1 MRRLLV
7 TLSGLAVLA
16 SAPTAVFPQL
26 KSILDQDGPAMLG
39 QLRRAGGEPGVVFA
53 RFVDTLASEVYR
65 RGDRELAARLREA
78 VLAPGMPEFPLTEIA
93 WITQTFAREMYRD
106 SVVARTAA
114 LLTFRTVADTMPNRR
129 NPEFDRQKAYL
140 QALAL
145 QLGLRFRDVGGY
157 VYEISAG
164 DGPASFGL
172 MCHGDVQPADPAEWT
187 KDPWGGEVSAGKI
200 WGRGSVDDKGPVI
213 AIMYGMRAIL
223 DTGIPLSTKLVLL
236 VGTDEE
242 SANED
247 VAEYLKV
254 AKAPDRTI
262 VVDEHYP
269 VICAEKGWGGV
280 WLHIRRQPTVM
291 SEPGYY
297 VTDISSGFSPSIVP
311 ERAIAKIIPR
321 GMSREDARRGMS
333 ETIARFKKRRP
344 NSRITFGIV
353 QDTVFLTAHGK
364 SVHSSEPG
372 KGYNALMDMLVFLDR
387 DLKVVTNDVALMAKF
402 AAGSIGF
409 EQNGRSLGI
418 AHRDP
423 FMGDLTVAGTMFQVT
438 DTTVMFMFNIRI
450 PKGITGE
457 KIQSA
462 LAQRFGAFVRK
473 HGVEMFDHRWLGEAH
488 YQDPQGPYVQRLLR
502 IYNRVTG
509 EKERPRSTSGGTYAH
524 RLPNAVVFGPA
535 LPKEEYLGHRPDEYL
550 LVSTLLKNVEIL
562 THTMVEFGFGGVG
575 EKGD

>member
-1 MRRLLV
+1 MRRLLL
-7 TLSGLAVLA
+7 TLTGLAVLTT
-16 SAPTAVFPQL
+16 APTTAYPQL
-26 KSILDQDGPAMLG
+26 KTILDQRGPVILG
-39 QLRRAGGEPGVVFA
+39 QIRRAGGEPAVVFA
-53 RFVDTLASEVYR
+53 RFVDSLATELYK
-65 RGDRELAARLREA
+65 RGDRQLAASLREA
-78 VLAPGMPEFPLTEIA
+78 VLAPGMPGFPLTEIA
-93 WITQTFAREMYRD
+93 LITQTFAREMYRD
-106 SVVARTAA
+106 SIIAQTAA
-114 LLTFRTVADTMPNRR
+114 LVRFRTVADTMPNRR
-129 NPEFDRQKAYL
+129 NPEFDRQKGYL
-140 QALAL
+140 QDLARR
-145 QLGLRFRDVGGY
+145 LGLTFKDVGGY

-164 DGPASFGL
+164 DGPGSFGL

-200 WGRGSVDDKGPVI
+200 WGRGSVDDKGPVV

-223 DTGIPLSTKLVLL
+223 DTGIPLKTRLMLL

-247 VAEYLKV
+247 VAEYLKL

-269 VICAEKGWGGV
+269 VVCAEKGWGGV

-297 VTDISSGFSPSIVP
+297 VLDVSSGFSPSIVP
-311 ERAIAKIIPR
+311 ERAIAKIVPR
-321 GMSREDARRGMS
+321 GMSREDARRGVA
-333 ETIARFKKRRP
+333 ETIARFKTRRP
-344 NSRITFGIV
+344 KSHLTFGIV
-353 QDTVFLTAHGK
+353 QDTVFLVAHGK

-372 KGYNALMDMLVFLDR
+372 RGHNALMDMLVFLDR
-387 DLKVVTNDVALMAKF
+387 DLKVVSNDVALMAKF

-418 AHRDP
+418 AHHDS

-438 DTTVMFMFNIRI
+438 DTTVMFMFNLRI

-457 KIQSA
+457 TVQSA

-473 HGVEMFDHRWLGEAH
+473 HNVEMFDHRWLGEAY
-488 YQDPQGPYVQRLLR
+488 YQDPQGPYVQKLLN

-550 LVSTLLKNVEIL
+550 LISTLMKNVEIL
-562 THTMVEFGFGGVG
+562 THTMVEFGFGGL
-575 EKGD
+575 E